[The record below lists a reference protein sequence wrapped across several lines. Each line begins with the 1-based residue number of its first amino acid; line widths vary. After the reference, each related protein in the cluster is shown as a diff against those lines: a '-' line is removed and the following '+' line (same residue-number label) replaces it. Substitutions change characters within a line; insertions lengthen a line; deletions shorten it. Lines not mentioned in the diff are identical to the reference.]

1 MQTSKQMGNGDEEK
15 EGEEEGEG
23 GRQASFRRRLVSAFG
38 GHTAEAM
45 TAATQCPGGGECG
58 QQQQQLIKTS
68 DSCANVTHQLCCVFV
83 SLSVLC
89 LF

>member
-1 MQTSKQMGNGDEEK
+1 MGNGDEEK

-23 GRQASFRRRLVSAFG
+23 ADRRRSGGVWSAHLVA
-38 GHTAEAM
+38 TAEAM

-58 QQQQQLIKTS
+58 QQQQQLIRTS

-83 SLSVLC
+83 SLPVLC

>member
-1 MQTSKQMGNGDEEK
+1 MGNGDEEK

-68 DSCANVTHQLCCVFV
+68 DSCVNMPPILGTAACHENDQLDFWRCC
-83 SLSVLC
+83 
-89 LF
+89 